1 MRNGLLA
8 ITVSGVLAGCVGA
21 TPDCADSETL
31 DLIDQAIVQEVEK
44 YASSTHRIDFSDVAD
59 LYDISNIRVRAYDSS
74 IDSYQCDARVTYVFA
89 DREWSVDFEY
99 RVDTD
104 QSSGETL
111 VEYQNKMLNPVAGF
125 AIGF

>member
-1 MRNGLLA
+1 M
-8 ITVSGVLAGCVGA
+8 AGCVGA

-74 IDSYQCDARVTYVFA
+74 IGSYQCDARVTYVFA

-111 VEYQNKMLNPVAGF
+111 VEYQNKRLNPVAGF